1 MGQDITLTSKD
12 GFQLGAYKAEPEGKP
27 RGAIVVIQEIFG
39 VNHHIRSVTDRYA
52 QLGYVAI
59 APALFD
65 RGEKNFQSGYD
76 GAAMDKARG
85 LVGKIS
91 LDDRLADT
99 QAAID
104 AVKSAGKVAVLGYCM
119 GGSIAFL
126 SATRLNGVSA
136 GVGYYGGQI
145 AQFASEKPKA
155 PIMLHFGEKDQSIPL
170 DRCREDQGG
179 ASRSADLRLYGR
191 RPRLPLRR
199 ARLVQ
204 RRSGAGRGLPFA
216 GIPRQ
221 AYRLIRSGM
230 SPSPSL
236 RTRSPSLSPP
246 GEDWASGWPSRYADG
261 LLALTR

>member
-1 MGQDITLTSKD
+1 MGKDISLKSKD
-12 GFQLGAYKAEPEGKP
+12 GFEFGAYVAEPQGKP

-52 QLGYVAI
+52 QLGYLAI

-65 RGEKNFQSGYD
+65 RGEKNFQSGHD

-85 LVGKIS
+85 FAGKIP
-91 LDDRLADT
+91 LDARLADT

-126 SATRLNGVSA
+126 STTRLSGVSA

-170 DRCREDQGG
+170 TDVDKIKAAHPE
-179 ASRSADLRLYGR
+179 APIY
-191 RPRLPLRR
+191 
-199 ARLVQ
+199 VYM
-204 RRSGAGRGLPFA
+204 GAGHGFHCDERGSFNA
-216 GIPRQ
+216 EAAQ
-221 AYRLIRSGM
+221 VAACRSQ
-230 SPSPSL
+230 
-236 RTRSPSLSPP
+236 
-246 GEDWASGWPSRYADG
+246 EF
-261 LLALTR
+261 LAKHIG

>member
-1 MGQDITLTSKD
+1 MGKDITLKSKD
-12 GFQLGAYKAEPEGKP
+12 GFEFGAYVAEPEGKP

-52 QLGYVAI
+52 QLGYLAI

-85 LVGKIS
+85 LTQKIS

-104 AVKSAGKVAVLGYCM
+104 HVKSAGKVAVLGYCM

-126 SATRLNGVSA
+126 STTRLNGVSA

-145 AQFASEKPKA
+145 AQFHAEKPKA
-155 PIMLHFGEKDQSIPL
+155 PVMLHFGEKDQSIPL
-170 DRCREDQGG
+170 TDVEKIKAAQPGVPVFV
-179 ASRSADLRLYGR
+179 YM
-191 RPRLPLRR
+191 
-199 ARLVQ
+199 
-204 RRSGAGRGLPFA
+204 GAGHGFHCDERGSFNA
-216 GIPRQ
+216 EAAQ
-221 AYRLIRSGM
+221 VAACRSQ
-230 SPSPSL
+230 
-236 RTRSPSLSPP
+236 
-246 GEDWASGWPSRYADG
+246 EF
-261 LLALTR
+261 LAKHIG

>member
-1 MGQDITLTSKD
+1 MGQDITLKSKD
-12 GFQLGAYKAEPEGKP
+12 GFEFGAYVAEPQGKP
-27 RGAIVVIQEIFG
+27 RGAVVVIQEIFG
-39 VNHHIRSVTDRYA
+39 VNHHIRSVADRYA
-52 QLGYVAI
+52 QLGYLAI

-85 LVGKIS
+85 LTQKIS

-99 QAAID
+99 QAAVD
-104 AVKSAGKVAVLGYCM
+104 HVKSAGKVAVLGYCM

-170 DRCREDQGG
+170 TDVEKIKAAQPGVPIFV
-179 ASRSADLRLYGR
+179 YN
-191 RPRLPLRR
+191 
-199 ARLVQ
+199 
-204 RRSGAGRGLPFA
+204 GAGHGFHCDERGSFNA
-216 GIPRQ
+216 EAAQ
-221 AYRLIRSGM
+221 VAACRSQ
-230 SPSPSL
+230 
-236 RTRSPSLSPP
+236 
-246 GEDWASGWPSRYADG
+246 EF
-261 LLALTR
+261 LAKHIG

>member
-1 MGQDITLTSKD
+1 MGKDISLKSKD
-12 GFQLGAYKAEPEGKP
+12 GFEFGAYVAEPQGKP

-52 QLGYVAI
+52 QLGYLAI

-85 LVGKIS
+85 MTQKIS

-104 AVKSAGKVAVLGYCM
+104 YAKSAGKVAVLGYCM

-126 SATRLNGVSA
+126 SATRLSGVSA

-170 DRCREDQGG
+170 TDVDKIKAAHPE
-179 ASRSADLRLYGR
+179 APIFVYM
-191 RPRLPLRR
+191 
-199 ARLVQ
+199 
-204 RRSGAGRGLPFA
+204 GAGHGFHCDERGSFNA
-216 GIPRQ
+216 EAAQ
-221 AYRLIRSGM
+221 VAACRSQ
-230 SPSPSL
+230 
-236 RTRSPSLSPP
+236 
-246 GEDWASGWPSRYADG
+246 EF
-261 LLALTR
+261 LAKHIG

>member
-1 MGQDITLTSKD
+1 MGKDISLKSKD
-12 GFQLGAYKAEPEGKP
+12 GFEFGAYVAEPQGKP

-52 QLGYVAI
+52 QLGYLAI

-85 LVGKIS
+85 MTQKIS

-104 AVKSAGKVAVLGYCM
+104 HVKSAGKVAVLGYCM

-126 SATRLNGVSA
+126 SATRLSGVSA

-170 DRCREDQGG
+170 TDVDKIKAAHPE
-179 ASRSADLRLYGR
+179 APIFVYM
-191 RPRLPLRR
+191 
-199 ARLVQ
+199 
-204 RRSGAGRGLPFA
+204 GAGHGFHCDERGSFNA
-216 GIPRQ
+216 EAAQ
-221 AYRLIRSGM
+221 VAACRSQ
-230 SPSPSL
+230 
-236 RTRSPSLSPP
+236 
-246 GEDWASGWPSRYADG
+246 EF
-261 LLALTR
+261 LAKHIG

>member
-1 MGQDITLTSKD
+1 MGKDISLKSKD
-12 GFQLGAYKAEPEGKP
+12 GFELGAYLAEPQGKA

-52 QLGYVAI
+52 QLGYLAI

-85 LVGKIS
+85 MTQKIS

-104 AVKSAGKVAVLGYCM
+104 HVKSAGKVAVLGYCM

-145 AQFASEKPKA
+145 AQFATEKPKA

-170 DRCREDQGG
+170 TDVDKIKAAHPE
-179 ASRSADLRLYGR
+179 APIFVYM
-191 RPRLPLRR
+191 
-199 ARLVQ
+199 
-204 RRSGAGRGLPFA
+204 GAGHGFHCDERGSFNA
-216 GIPRQ
+216 EAAQ
-221 AYRLIRSGM
+221 VAACRSQ
-230 SPSPSL
+230 
-236 RTRSPSLSPP
+236 
-246 GEDWASGWPSRYADG
+246 EF
-261 LLALTR
+261 LAKHIG

>member
-1 MGQDITLTSKD
+1 MGQDITLKSKD
-12 GFQLGAYKAEPEGKP
+12 GFEFGAYVAEPQGKP
-27 RGAIVVIQEIFG
+27 RGAVVVIQEIFG
-39 VNHHIRSVTDRYA
+39 VNHHIRSVADRYA
-52 QLGYVAI
+52 QLGYLAI

-85 LVGKIS
+85 LTQKIS

-104 AVKSAGKVAVLGYCM
+104 HVKSAGKVAVLGYCM

-126 SATRLNGVSA
+126 STTRLNGVSA

-170 DRCREDQGG
+170 TDVEKIKAAQPGVPIFV
-179 ASRSADLRLYGR
+179 YN
-191 RPRLPLRR
+191 
-199 ARLVQ
+199 
-204 RRSGAGRGLPFA
+204 GAGHGFHCDERGSFNA
-216 GIPRQ
+216 EAAQ
-221 AYRLIRSGM
+221 VAACRSQ
-230 SPSPSL
+230 
-236 RTRSPSLSPP
+236 
-246 GEDWASGWPSRYADG
+246 EF
-261 LLALTR
+261 LAKHIG

>member
-1 MGQDITLTSKD
+1 MGKDITLKSKD
-12 GFQLGAYKAEPEGKP
+12 GFELGAYVAEPQGKA

-52 QLGYVAI
+52 QLGYLAI

-85 LVGKIS
+85 MTQKIS
-91 LDDRLADT
+91 VDDRLADT

-104 AVKSAGKVAVLGYCM
+104 HVKSAGKVAVLGYCM

-145 AQFASEKPKA
+145 AQFVSEKPKA

-170 DRCREDQGG
+170 TDVDKIKAAHPE
-179 ASRSADLRLYGR
+179 APIFVYM
-191 RPRLPLRR
+191 
-199 ARLVQ
+199 
-204 RRSGAGRGLPFA
+204 GAGHGFHCDERGSFNA
-216 GIPRQ
+216 EAAQ
-221 AYRLIRSGM
+221 VAACRSQ
-230 SPSPSL
+230 
-236 RTRSPSLSPP
+236 
-246 GEDWASGWPSRYADG
+246 EF
-261 LLALTR
+261 LAKHIG

>member
-12 GFQLGAYKAEPEGKP
+12 GFQLGAYRADPEGKP

-39 VNHHIRSVTDRYA
+39 VNHHIRSLADRYA

-85 LVGKIS
+85 FTAKIP
-91 LDDRLADT
+91 LDQRLADT

-104 AVKSAGKVAVLGYCM
+104 AVKSVGKVGVIGYCM

-126 SATRLNGVSA
+126 STTRLNGVSA

-145 AQFASEKPKA
+145 AQFATEQPKA
-155 PIMLHFGEKDQSIPL
+155 PVMLHFGEKDQSIS
-170 DRCREDQGG
+170 Q
-179 ASRSADLRLYGR
+179 ADVEKIKAAQPSVPVFVYL
-191 RPRLPLRR
+191 
-199 ARLVQ
+199 
-204 RRSGAGRGLPFA
+204 GAGHGFHCDERGSFNA
-216 GIPRQ
+216 EAAQ
-221 AYRLIRSGM
+221 VAACRSQEFLEKHVG
-230 SPSPSL
+230 
-236 RTRSPSLSPP
+236 
-246 GEDWASGWPSRYADG
+246 
-261 LLALTR
+261 

>member
-12 GFQLGAYKAEPEGKP
+12 GFQLGAYKAEPQGKP
-27 RGAIVVIQEIFG
+27 RGAVVVIQEIFG

-52 QLGYVAI
+52 QLGYLAI

-85 LVGKIS
+85 FAGKIP
-91 LDDRLADT
+91 LDQRLADT

-126 SATRLNGVSA
+126 STTRLNNVAA
-136 GVGYYGGQI
+136 GIGYYGGQI

-155 PIMLHFGEKDQSIPL
+155 PLLLHFGEKDQAIPL
-170 DRCREDQGG
+170 TDVEKIKAAQPNVPI
-179 ASRSADLRLYGR
+179 Y
-191 RPRLPLRR
+191 
-199 ARLVQ
+199 VYQ
-204 RRSGAGRGLPFA
+204 GAGHGFHCDERGSFNA
-216 GIPRQ
+216 EAAQ
-221 AYRLIRSGM
+221 VAACRSQ
-230 SPSPSL
+230 
-236 RTRSPSLSPP
+236 
-246 GEDWASGWPSRYADG
+246 EF
-261 LLALTR
+261 LLKHVG

>member
-1 MGQDITLTSKD
+1 MGKDITLKSKD
-12 GFQLGAYKAEPEGKP
+12 GFEFGAYVAEPQGKP

-52 QLGYVAI
+52 QLGYLAI

-85 LVGKIS
+85 MVGKIP
-91 LDDRLADT
+91 LEQRLADT

-104 AVKSAGKVAVLGYCM
+104 HVKSAGKVAVLGYCM

-126 SATRLNGVSA
+126 SATRLSGVSA

-170 DRCREDQGG
+170 TDVDKIK
-179 ASRSADLRLYGR
+179 ASHPEAPIFVY
-191 RPRLPLRR
+191 
-199 ARLVQ
+199 A
-204 RRSGAGRGLPFA
+204 GAGHGFHCDERGSFNA
-216 GIPRQ
+216 EAAQ
-221 AYRLIRSGM
+221 VAACRSQ
-230 SPSPSL
+230 
-236 RTRSPSLSPP
+236 
-246 GEDWASGWPSRYADG
+246 EF
-261 LLALTR
+261 LAKHIG

>member
-1 MGQDITLTSKD
+1 MGKDITLKSKD
-12 GFQLGAYKAEPEGKP
+12 GFEFGAYVAEPQGKP

-52 QLGYVAI
+52 ALGFLAI
-59 APALFD
+59 APSLFD
-65 RGEKNFQSGYD
+65 RGEKGFQSGYD

-85 LVGKIS
+85 MTQKIS

-104 AVKSAGKVAVLGYCM
+104 HVKSAGKVAVLGYCM

-145 AQFASEKPKA
+145 AQFHTEKPKA

-170 DRCREDQGG
+170 TDVEKIKAAHPD
-179 ASRSADLRLYGR
+179 APIFVYN
-191 RPRLPLRR
+191 
-199 ARLVQ
+199 
-204 RRSGAGRGLPFA
+204 GAGHGFHCDERGSFNA
-216 GIPRQ
+216 EAAQ
-221 AYRLIRSGM
+221 VAACRS
-230 SPSPSL
+230 
-236 RTRSPSLSPP
+236 
-246 GEDWASGWPSRYADG
+246 EEF
-261 LLALTR
+261 LAKHIG

>member
-12 GFQLGAYKAEPEGKP
+12 GFQLGAYKAEPQGKP
-27 RGAIVVIQEIFG
+27 RGAVVVIQEIFG

-52 QLGYVAI
+52 QLGYLAI

-85 LVGKIS
+85 FAGKIP
-91 LDDRLADT
+91 LDQRLADT

-104 AVKSAGKVAVLGYCM
+104 HVKSAGKVAVLGYCM

-170 DRCREDQGG
+170 SDVEKVK
-179 ASRSADLRLYGR
+179 AAHPEAPIFVYM
-191 RPRLPLRR
+191 
-199 ARLVQ
+199 
-204 RRSGAGRGLPFA
+204 GAGHGFHCDERGSFNA
-216 GIPRQ
+216 EAAQ
-221 AYRLIRSGM
+221 VAACRSQ
-230 SPSPSL
+230 
-236 RTRSPSLSPP
+236 
-246 GEDWASGWPSRYADG
+246 EF
-261 LLALTR
+261 LLKHVG